1 MRGRQPQKRKSSNH
15 ADFCVGLLVPI
26 WAKPMTRCTWFALTF
41 VFVPASSQK
50 SIYSSPT
57 INTTTYCCLFV
68 VSVSGTMYTR
78 CLCCFEFVCV
88 LLPRQAVVLVSISCF
103 MIDRRQWVGPF
114 WLRMIA
120 IFYIPAVLCNN
131 VICILIPGTRLLV
144 VPSSTRSFPS

>member
-1 MRGRQPQKRKSSNH
+1 MRRWEVDNPKKENQ
-15 ADFCVGLLVPI
+15 ATTLI
-26 WAKPMTRCTWFALTF
+26 FALDYSYLYGLSPWLDVHDLHWLLSSYLPPAKNRSTLLLLLILLLLF
-41 VFVPASSQK
+41 VCCQCIGYNVYPVFV
-50 SIYSSPT
+50 
-57 INTTTYCCLFV
+57 LFW
-68 VSVSGTMYTR
+68 
-78 CLCCFEFVCV
+78 VCV